1 MKKSKEFDDILNE
14 CLDRL
19 LIKGEAVEQCLAS
32 YPEQADEL
40 RPLLQ
45 TAVATREVATIQP
58 RPEFRARA
66 RYQLHSALQE
76 VEAKRGRPFF
86 RWLPRWATA
95 VTAVLVLLL
104 AGSGTVAAASDSM
117 PDEPLYQVKLATE
130 QVQLTLTFSDMGKA
144 RLNAVLA
151 DRRVAEIIYM
161 AGEGDAR
168 RVEAVTRRLE
178 RCLAM
183 MAMLASAPE
192 ADGAPMELTEAPA
205 ALPDEAK
212 GRGGAFVE
220 GNDRARLRMKVA
232 HFAADHP
239 AALRAALRQAP
250 ETVQS
255 ALLRAIAVSEAG
267 YEKALEALD

>member
-19 LIKGEAVEQCLAS
+19 LLKDETVEQCLVS

-40 RPLLQ
+40 EPLLQ
-45 TAVATREVATIQP
+45 IAVATKRVSTIQP

-66 RYQLHSALQE
+66 RYQFHSALQE
-76 VEAKRGRPFF
+76 IEAKRSRPFF
-86 RWLPRWATA
+86 RWLPQWATVVA
-95 VTAVLVLLL
+95 VVLVLLL

-130 QVQLTLTFSDMGKA
+130 QAWLTLTFSDMGKA
-144 RLNAVLA
+144 GLSAVLA
-151 DRRVAEIIYM
+151 DRRVAEIIYI
-161 AGEGDAR
+161 AGKGDAH
-168 RVEAVTRRLE
+168 RVEVVTQRLE

-183 MAMLASAPE
+183 MAVLASAPE
-192 ADGAPMELTEAPA
+192 AEGAPRVLTEAPA
-205 ALPDEAK
+205 ALPEEAK
-212 GRGGAFVE
+212 GRGGPFVE
-220 GNDRARLRMKVA
+220 GNDRARLRMRVA
-232 HFAADHP
+232 HFAVNHP
-239 AALRAALRQAP
+239 AALHAALRQAP
-250 ETVQS
+250 EAVKP